1 MSFDLFLQRFQEGES
16 APADRD
22 AVKRVLR
29 HRSQSNADTYGFYAI
44 EFEDGSS
51 VEFSAKGLQSDGEFS
66 GCAFH
71 LRSFSAAVI
80 TFVYQ
85 VAVAGD
91 FVVINPQGDGS
102 PESPLSITVQASQS
116 RHLPEGLGEPQRA
129 ESAEALA
136 KFLGAGIAGWEAYRD
151 RALGLSAVSPSR

>member
-1 MSFDLFLQRFQEGES
+1 MSFDLFLHRFHEGET

-22 AVKRVLR
+22 TVLAVLR
-29 HRSQSNADTYGFYAI
+29 RYCDADEDKYGFYLV
-44 EFEDGSS
+44 EFDDGSH

-85 VAVAGD
+85 VAIAGD
-91 FVVINPQGDGS
+91 FVIINAQGNGS
-102 PESPLSITVQASQS
+102 LESPLSITVETLQS
-116 RHLPEGLGEPQRA
+116 RHLPEGLGEPRLVQ
-129 ESAEALA
+129 SAEALA
-136 KFLGAGIAGWEAYRD
+136 MSLGADMSGWQSYRD
-151 RALGLSAVSPSR
+151 HVLGRSGNVS